1 MALENINQLPY
12 SKVPSDPQEA
22 LIQNE
27 YLPVHIRAAALQ
39 MKSGVPGMAAPAAA
53 TLPGVSGAPPV
64 PLSQGQGVSGLGTVP
79 GPVPT
84 ANGAGPT
91 QVTQNMGP
99 SGPQPQPGPAMAPP
113 PGPQGAGFPG
123 GPPGPPPPRPP
134 GMGRALPAPPPPPP
148 PQGPP
153 PAARGASTGGAAP
166 RGPYGLRPDGTV
178 DPNLALMMGGFA
190 MAEAAGK
197 PGATALGAFGTGGK
211 AGVGAMMAAEKSA
224 RDYLQKEELLG
235 VKKLTAEAALRK
247 ALKTDMTPMMKNL
260 IGAGYKGK
268 ELQTKMQELLF
279 KPSGVFFT
287 ALKEAGIDPKSPEGQ
302 KLLTNYTKKLSDP
315 GDPLIIQALKAVSTR
330 ETEGEKQLLK
340 TAHKQAETGRGALQ
354 ILTTAADIRKQIY
367 SGQLTGKGVATLK
380 DWQSLAGTFGVDLRE
395 IVKSTLGTDIGKL
408 STGELLEA
416 EKGKLLA
423 GVLAQGAYGPNP
435 SNEDL
440 RQALKTLPG
449 LGLSQEANLSLV
461 HRIEELATDSANLG
475 LVSIDEINLSRPKD
489 RRSNARSNLFK
500 KRLSRASGLK
510 EKAFEELENKLLS
523 WPGGKPALDAAMQK
537 DENLARQYKVWTIMQ
552 KRRKAN

>member
-12 SKVPSDPQEA
+12 SRKPSSSHETI
-22 LIQNE
+22 IQNE

-39 MKSGVPGMAAPAAA
+39 MKSGPAAPAAA
-53 TLPGVSGAPPV
+53 TLPGVGGAPPV
-64 PLSQGQGVSGLGTVP
+64 TASPGPGVGPGPLP

-84 ANGAGPT
+84 ANGAGPM
-91 QVTQNMGP
+91 NMAQGGP
-99 SGPQPQPGPAMAPP
+99 PQGRGPAMAPP
-113 PGPQGAGFPG
+113 PGPPQGGFPG
-123 GPPGPPPPRPP
+123 GPPGPPPPRP
-134 GMGRALPAPPPPPP
+134 GALPPPP
-148 PQGPP
+148 PQAAPQGPP
-153 PAARGASTGGAAP
+153 PTAQGPSTPPAAP

-211 AGVGAMMAAEKSA
+211 AGVGAMVAAEKNA
-224 RDYLQKEELLG
+224 RDYLQKEDLLG
-235 VKKLTAEAALRK
+235 VKKLTAEAALLK
-247 ALKTDMTPMMKNL
+247 AMKSEDTEFMKNL
-260 IGAGYKGK
+260 LGGGTKRGSK
-268 ELQTKMQELLF
+268 EWNEAINNHL
-279 KPSGVFFT
+279 SGGGVFEDIL
-287 ALKEAGIDPKSPEGQ
+287 ARMNLPEAEKNKLRMERLKS
-302 KLLTNYTKKLSDP
+302 LSDANSP
-315 GDPLIIQALKAVSTR
+315 MAKIAMQALKAVGTR

-340 TAHKQAETGRGALQ
+340 TAHKQAETGHGAIQ
-354 ILTTAADIRKQIY
+354 ILTTAARMRKQIY
-367 SGQLTGKGVATLK
+367 SGQLTGKGVATIK

-395 IVKSTLGTDIGKL
+395 VGKKVGLDIGKL
-408 STGELLEA
+408 SSGELLEA
-416 EKGKLLA
+416 DKGKLLA

-449 LGLSQEANLSLV
+449 LGLSQEANLSLI
-461 HRIEELATDSANLG
+461 HQIEQTATDSANLG

-489 RRSNARSNLFK
+489 RRSDARSNLFK

-510 EKAFEELENKLLS
+510 DKAFEELENKLLS

-537 DENLARQYKVWTIMQ
+537 DENLARQHKVWTIMQ